1 MHILAVFTTS
11 LLLVENFCKQLSVAK
26 SGNSYSLNKSR
37 AAHSCLV
44 LAGGSSHLATYTLTP
59 LQFGSEYLM

>member
-26 SGNSYSLNKSR
+26 SGNSDSLNKSR
-37 AAHSCLV
+37 AAHNSCLV

-59 LQFGSEYLM
+59 LQFGSEY